1 MNEIAHLWESF
12 WKEMIWMSVSD
23 MIRELLAPSQGPQV
37 LPLPLTP
44 KRRRQFRM

>member
-23 MIRELLAPSQGPQV
+23 KIRKLLASSQGPQV
-37 LPLPLTP
+37 LPSSP
-44 KRRRQFRM
+44 KRRHQFRI